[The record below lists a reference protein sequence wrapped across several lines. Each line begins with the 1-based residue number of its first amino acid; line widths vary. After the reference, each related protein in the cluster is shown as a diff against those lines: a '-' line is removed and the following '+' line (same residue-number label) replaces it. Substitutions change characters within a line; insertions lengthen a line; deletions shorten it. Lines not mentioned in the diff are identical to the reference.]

1 MGEITSYPPGYKE
14 NAGIFCHANPWVII
28 AETKLDR
35 PEEAFAYYRKI
46 TPAYREDSIALYKM
60 EPYVYAQMIAGSA
73 ARRHGEAKNS
83 WLTGTAAWSYVAVT
97 QYILGIRPDFDGLVV
112 DPCLPAEIK
121 EIRVTRKF
129 RGAEYHIHINNRRS
143 GAYRLVV
150 DGEEIQGKTIPPAP
164 AGAKVEV
171 YCETGSSRV

>member
-1 MGEITSYPPGYKE
+1 
-14 NAGIFCHANPWVII
+14 
-28 AETKLDR
+28 
-35 PEEAFAYYRKI
+35 
-46 TPAYREDSIALYKM
+46 M

-112 DPCLPAEIK
+112 DPCLPAEMK
-121 EIRVTRKF
+121 EVRVVRKF